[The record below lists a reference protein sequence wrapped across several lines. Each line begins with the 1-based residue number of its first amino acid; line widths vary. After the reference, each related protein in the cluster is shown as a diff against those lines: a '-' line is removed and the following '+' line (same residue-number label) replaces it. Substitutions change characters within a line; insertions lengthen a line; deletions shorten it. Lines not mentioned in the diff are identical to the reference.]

1 MCTIR
6 MISLAGLKPRT
17 FESLAD
23 AIMNYLSSM
32 PGNNVQVIFHYYN
45 YEYSVPSKQRD
56 FSQMEKVINSLN

>member
-1 MCTIR
+1 MRTIR

-17 FESLAD
+17 FKSLAD

-32 PGNNVQVIFHYYN
+32 PGNNIQVIFHYYS